1 MDKIIVQTE
10 DFDLASEV
18 ELIKSTNSSIG
29 AVVSFIGTVRDLTS
43 ESLVSLTLEHYP
55 GMTEKSLRSIAEK
68 ARKKWEIE
76 TVTIIHRVGTLGIG
90 DQIVLVITS
99 SKHRQA
105 AFDSCNYIM
114 DFLKTD
120 APFWKKE
127 VSDKEEKWVGKR
139 ESDEEQKKTL
149 VSLKI
154 HIF

>member
-1 MDKIIVQTE
+1 MMDKIVVQTE
-10 DFDLASEV
+10 DFDPTSEV

-43 ESLVSLTLEHYP
+43 ESLISLTLEHYP
-55 GMTEKSLRSIAEK
+55 GMTEKSLRSIADK

-76 TVTIIHRVGTLGIG
+76 SVTIIHRVGTLGIG

-139 ESDEEQKKTL
+139 ESDEEQKKRW
-149 VSLKI
+149 
-154 HIF
+154 

>member
-1 MDKIIVQTE
+1 MMDKIIVQTE
-10 DFDLASEV
+10 DFDLTSEV

-43 ESLVSLTLEHYP
+43 ESLISLTLEHYP
-55 GMTEKSLRSIAEK
+55 GMTEKSLRSIADK

-76 TVTIIHRVGTLGIG
+76 SVTIIHRVGTLVVG

-139 ESDEEQKKTL
+139 ESDEEQKKRW
-149 VSLKI
+149 
-154 HIF
+154 

>member
-43 ESLVSLTLEHYP
+43 ESLVSLSLEHYP
-55 GMTEKSLRSIAEK
+55 GMTEKSLRSIAKK

-76 TVTIIHRVGTLGIG
+76 SVTIIHRVGTLGIG

-139 ESDEEQKKTL
+139 ESDEEQKKRW
-149 VSLKI
+149 
-154 HIF
+154 

>member
-1 MDKIIVQTE
+1 MMDKIVVQTE
-10 DFDLASEV
+10 DFDLTSEV

-29 AVVSFIGTVRDLTS
+29 AVVSFIGSVRDLTS
-43 ESLVSLTLEHYP
+43 ESLISLTLEHYP
-55 GMTEKSLRSIAEK
+55 GMTEKSLRSIADK

-76 TVTIIHRVGTLGIG
+76 SVTIIHRVGTLGIG

-139 ESDEEQKKTL
+139 ESDEEQKKRW
-149 VSLKI
+149 
-154 HIF
+154 

>member
-1 MDKIIVQTE
+1 MMDKIVVQTE
-10 DFDLASEV
+10 DFDLTSEV
-18 ELIKSTNSSIG
+18 ELMKSTNSSIG

-43 ESLVSLTLEHYP
+43 ESLISLTLEHYP
-55 GMTEKSLRSIAEK
+55 GMTEKSLRSIADK

-76 TVTIIHRVGTLGIG
+76 SVTIIHRVGTLGIG

-139 ESDEEQKKTL
+139 ESDEEQKKRW
-149 VSLKI
+149 
-154 HIF
+154 

>member
-18 ELIKSTNSSIG
+18 ELIKTTNSSIG

-55 GMTEKSLRSIAEK
+55 GMTEKSLRSIAKK

-76 TVTIIHRVGTLGIG
+76 SVTIIHRVGTLGIG

-139 ESDEEQKKTL
+139 ESDEEQKKRW
-149 VSLKI
+149 
-154 HIF
+154 

>member
-1 MDKIIVQTE
+1 MMDKIIVQTE
-10 DFDLASEV
+10 DFDLTTEV

-29 AVVSFIGTVRDLTS
+29 AVVSFIGTVRDLTG
-43 ESLVSLTLEHYP
+43 ESLVSLNLEHYP
-55 GMTEKSLRSIAEK
+55 GMTEKSLSSIADK

-76 TVTIIHRVGTLGIG
+76 SITIIHRVGTLGIG

-139 ESDEEQKKTL
+139 ESDEEQKKRW
-149 VSLKI
+149 
-154 HIF
+154 

>member
-1 MDKIIVQTE
+1 MMDKIIVQTE
-10 DFDLASEV
+10 DFDLTTEV

-29 AVVSFIGTVRDLTS
+29 AVVSFIGTVRDLTG
-43 ESLVSLTLEHYP
+43 ESLVSLSLEHYP
-55 GMTEKSLRSIAEK
+55 GMTEKSLSSIADK

-76 TVTIIHRVGTLGIG
+76 SLTIIHRVGTLGIG

-139 ESDEEQKKTL
+139 ESDEEQKKRW
-149 VSLKI
+149 
-154 HIF
+154 

>member
-55 GMTEKSLRSIAEK
+55 GMTEKSLRSIAKK

-76 TVTIIHRVGTLGIG
+76 SITIIHRVGTLGIG

-139 ESDEEQKKTL
+139 ESDEEQKKRW
-149 VSLKI
+149 
-154 HIF
+154 

>member
-1 MDKIIVQTE
+1 MMDKIVVQTE
-10 DFDLASEV
+10 DFDLTSEV

-43 ESLVSLTLEHYP
+43 ESLISLTLEHYP
-55 GMTEKSLRSIAEK
+55 GMTEKSLTSIADK
-68 ARKKWEIE
+68 ARNKWEIE
-76 TVTIIHRVGTLGIG
+76 SITIIHRVGTLGIG

-139 ESDEEQKKTL
+139 ESDEEQKKCW
-149 VSLKI
+149 
-154 HIF
+154 

>member
-1 MDKIIVQTE
+1 MMDKIVVQIE
-10 DFDLASEV
+10 DFDLTSEV

-43 ESLVSLTLEHYP
+43 ESLISLTLEHYP
-55 GMTEKSLRSIAEK
+55 GMTEKSLRSIADK

-76 TVTIIHRVGTLGIG
+76 SITIIHRVGTLGIG

-139 ESDEEQKKTL
+139 ESDEEQKKRW
-149 VSLKI
+149 
-154 HIF
+154 

>member
-1 MDKIIVQTE
+1 MYKIIVQTE

-76 TVTIIHRVGTLGIG
+76 SVTIIHRVGTLGIG

-139 ESDEEQKKTL
+139 ESDEEQKKRW
-149 VSLKI
+149 
-154 HIF
+154 

>member
-1 MDKIIVQTE
+1 MMDKIIVQTE
-10 DFDLASEV
+10 DFDLTTEV

-29 AVVSFIGTVRDLTS
+29 AVVSFIGTVRNLTG
-43 ESLVSLTLEHYP
+43 ESLVSLNLEHYP
-55 GMTEKSLRSIAEK
+55 GMTEKSLSSIADK

-76 TVTIIHRVGTLGIG
+76 SITIIHRVGTLGIG

-99 SKHRQA
+99 SKRRQA

-139 ESDEEQKKTL
+139 ESDEEQKKRW
-149 VSLKI
+149 
-154 HIF
+154 

>member
-1 MDKIIVQTE
+1 MMDKIIVQTE
-10 DFDLASEV
+10 DFDLTTEV

-29 AVVSFIGTVRDLTS
+29 AVVSFIGTVRDLTG
-43 ESLVSLTLEHYP
+43 ESLVSLCLEHYP
-55 GMTEKSLRSIAEK
+55 GMTEKSLSSIADK
-68 ARKKWEIE
+68 ARNKWDIE
-76 TVTIIHRVGTLGIG
+76 SITIIHRVGTLGIG

-139 ESDEEQKKTL
+139 ESDEEQKKRW
-149 VSLKI
+149 
-154 HIF
+154 

>member
-1 MDKIIVQTE
+1 MMDKIVVQTE
-10 DFDLASEV
+10 DFDLTSEV
-18 ELIKSTNSSIG
+18 ELIKSTNSNIG

-43 ESLVSLTLEHYP
+43 ESLISLTLEHYP
-55 GMTEKSLRSIAEK
+55 GMTEKSLRSIADK

-76 TVTIIHRVGTLGIG
+76 SVTIIHRVGALGIG

-139 ESDEEQKKTL
+139 ESDEEQKKRW
-149 VSLKI
+149 
-154 HIF
+154 

>member
-18 ELIKSTNSSIG
+18 ELIKTTNSSIG

-76 TVTIIHRVGTLGIG
+76 SVTIIHRVGTLCIG

-139 ESDEEQKKTL
+139 ESDEEQKKRW
-149 VSLKI
+149 
-154 HIF
+154 

>member
-1 MDKIIVQTE
+1 MMDKIVVQTE
-10 DFDLASEV
+10 DFDLTSEV

-43 ESLVSLTLEHYP
+43 ESLISLTLEHYP
-55 GMTEKSLRSIAEK
+55 GMTEKSLRSIADK

-76 TVTIIHRVGTLGIG
+76 SVTIIHRVGTLGIG

-105 AFDSCNYIM
+105 SFDSCNYIM

-139 ESDEEQKKTL
+139 ESDEEQKKRW
-149 VSLKI
+149 
-154 HIF
+154 

>member
-1 MDKIIVQTE
+1 MDKIIVQTK

-43 ESLVSLTLEHYP
+43 ESLISLTLEHYP
-55 GMTEKSLRSIAEK
+55 GMTEKSLRSIADK

-76 TVTIIHRVGTLGIG
+76 SVTIIHRVGTLGIG

-139 ESDEEQKKTL
+139 ESDEEQKKRW
-149 VSLKI
+149 
-154 HIF
+154 

>member
-10 DFDLASEV
+10 DFDLASDV
-18 ELIKSTNSSIG
+18 ELIKTTNSSIG

-43 ESLVSLTLEHYP
+43 ESLISLTLEHYP

-76 TVTIIHRVGTLGIG
+76 SVTIIHRVGTLGIG

-105 AFDSCNYIM
+105 AFDSCNYII

-127 VSDKEEKWVGKR
+127 VSDKKEKWVGKR
-139 ESDEEQKKTL
+139 ESDEKQKKRW
-149 VSLKI
+149 
-154 HIF
+154 